1 MARPCHV
8 PGCKSEV
15 LSFLASDSVCL
26 QHFVEL
32 VVEKAEM
39 IRSSYIE
46 SRPIDQKTIEWLIG
60 DARHV
65 AQALSASASAEN
77 NEQILELLL
86 CLANLQD
93 YVKHHSMSVAK
104 PN

>member
-32 VVEKAEM
+32 VIERAER
-39 IRSSYIE
+39 IRSSYFE
-46 SRPIDQKTIEWLIG
+46 SRPVDQKTIDWLMG
-60 DARHV
+60 DALHV
-65 AQALSASASAEN
+65 AQVLSASAATQD

-93 YVKHHSMSVAK
+93 YVKHHSMCMTK